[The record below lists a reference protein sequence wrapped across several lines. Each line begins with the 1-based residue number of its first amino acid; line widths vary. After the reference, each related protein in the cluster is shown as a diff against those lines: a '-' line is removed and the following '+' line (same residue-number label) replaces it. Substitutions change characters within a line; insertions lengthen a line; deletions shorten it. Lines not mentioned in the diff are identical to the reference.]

1 MPFFQPVVHS
11 DNNLLGCGS
20 LRVQRPKTNERMEKT
35 EMSQGKRVYL
45 FTSSGSITL
54 EAAIVT
60 TLFLLMAF
68 SILGYMS
75 LLNKQLS
82 YQIKVNNT
90 AVAMAKLK
98 FYKETVGKITNYQQY
113 TRELEKEVN
122 FNQLSVKEN
131 QIDAI
136 DIISGFVYKV
146 PWIGKKIKIT
156 ERCRV
161 KDWTGCDITKQQKLV
176 YITKNGKVYHVTKKC
191 SHLSLSIRKINYSQ
205 LDEERN
211 CYGVKYKR
219 CAICLGNKQT
229 LATDIFVTEDGDKF
243 HSSLMC
249 SGLLRNIIIIDK
261 SEVGNR
267 KPCSR
272 CSGG

>member
-11 DNNLLGCGS
+11 DNLLGCGS
-20 LRVQRPKTNERMEKT
+20 LRVQRPKTNRKMEKT
-35 EMSQGKRVYL
+35 KMSQGKRVYL
-45 FTSSGSITL
+45 FTSVGSITL

-60 TLFLLMAF
+60 TMFLLIAF

-82 YQIKVNNT
+82 YQIKVNNA
-90 AVAMAKLK
+90 AVAMAKFK
-98 FYKETVGKITNYQQY
+98 FYKETVSKITNYQQY
-113 TRELEKEVN
+113 TTKLEEEIN
-122 FNQLSVKEN
+122 FNKLNVREN
-131 QIDAI
+131 QSDVI
-136 DIISGFVYKV
+136 DIISDFVYQV
-146 PWIGKKIKIT
+146 PWIGKRIKIT

-161 KDWTGCDITKQQKLV
+161 KDWTGHDITKQQKLV
-176 YITKNGKVYHVTKKC
+176 YITKNGKVYHVTKEC

-211 CYGVKYKR
+211 CYGGKYKR
-219 CAICLGNKQT
+219 CAICIGNKQT
-229 LATDIFVTEDGDKF
+229 LATDIFVTEDGDKY
-243 HSSLMC
+243 HCSLMC